1 MKIKFLAYCVSLF
14 LLVGTV
20 SAQDYAF
27 KVLGSK
33 GHNTTTGGSSLK
45 VGSKI
50 TATQTLEV
58 GEGSYL
64 GLAHSNGKTI
74 EITKKGT
81 YKVQDLVAQ
90 VNSSGSLASNYAKF
104 VIDELTE
111 AGSEGIAAKNRFNHM
126 NKTGSVKR
134 ALGSVA
140 TMLPAE
146 KTKIF
151 GNTLILK
158 WYLKD
163 GVNFKDQVDKYK
175 VQILNLNDEILFTG
189 DFKEEQASIDLAA
202 NPKLSKEAVLVCKV
216 YPLDKSGNSLEGSA
230 VDGDALVRLD
240 ESEVK
245 EINTELVSIT
255 KDNQA
260 TALGKLI
267 EARFFEDKELYA
279 DAIHA
284 YEEAMKMSGGTE
296 QFRKFYQFFLERN
309 GFTKETNEKN

>member
-14 LLVGTV
+14 LMAGTV

-33 GHNTTTGGSSLK
+33 GHNTAGTTSLK

-50 TATQTLEV
+50 NATQTLEV
-58 GEGSYL
+58 GEGSYI

-134 ALGSVA
+134 GFGSVA
-140 TMLPAE
+140 TMLPTE
-146 KTKIF
+146 KSKIF

-158 WYLKD
+158 WYLKE
-163 GVNFKDQVDKYK
+163 NISFKVEDIDKYK
-175 VQILNLNDEILFTG
+175 VEISNLNDEILFTG
-189 DFKEEQASIDLAA
+189 DFKGEQASIDLAS
-202 NPKLSKEAVLVCKV
+202 NPKLSKESVFVCRIF
-216 YPLDKSGNSLEGSA
+216 PLDKEGKRLETN
-230 VDGDALVRLD
+230 VEGDALVRLD

-245 EINTELVSIT
+245 QINTELVSIT

-284 YEEAMKMSGGTE
+284 YEEAMKISGGTE
-296 QFRKFYQFFLERN
+296 QFKKFYQFFLERN